1 MSIYMLNVYVV
12 QVKCTKFNVYVKVAL
27 SFQTINISPK
37 NIFWVVSIH
46 ML

>member
-12 QVKCTKFNVYVKVAL
+12 QVKCTNVYVKVAL

-37 NIFWVVSIH
+37 NIF
-46 ML
+46 